1 MKFFHK
7 IEGGGFRGDADSP
20 SGQSQLQQKKDKKL
34 LGDRFCQALVLLK
47 LESAWEVALE
57 LDRRQFWL
65 ALSGKAMEMMN
76 IELAS
81 RVYRQLGD
89 AGMVMALQVIL
100 R

>member
-1 MKFFHK
+1 M
-7 IEGGGFRGDADSP
+7 
-20 SGQSQLQQKKDKKL
+20 
-34 LGDRFCQALVLLK
+34 LLK

>member
-1 MKFFHK
+1 LIIKCFVL
-7 IEGGGFRGDADSP
+7 S
-20 SGQSQLQQKKDKKL
+20 
-34 LGDRFCQALVLLK
+34 QALVLLK

-76 IELAS
+76 IELAM

-89 AGMVMALQVIL
+89 AGMVMALQVM
-100 R
+100 RGS